1 MAGLLVSCSSPLF
14 GSLRCRISSRKC
26 FRVSAELSESSA
38 SSHTF
43 AAAEDEGGSS
53 SSSST
58 SSSSPP
64 LLFSPPDGFK
74 PPQPKPFSVRPD
86 RFLDIL
92 GASLALPFRLGTG
105 AFVQGYSASL
115 VSKDQIPPNEYA
127 LSIAGFKLK
136 ETSRLGP
143 RPEKPIE
150 IYEFESCPF
159 CRKVREIVSIL
170 DLDILFYP
178 CPKNGPNFRP
188 KVLKMG
194 GKQQFPYM
202 VDPNTGV
209 SMYESDDIV
218 KYLVD
223 KYGDGTVPLM
233 LSLGIITT
241 LTEGFAMIGRM
252 GKGSSYSPSR
262 LPPMPLELWAY
273 EPSPF
278 CKIVRET
285 LVELELP
292 HLLHSSARGSPKRQQ
307 LLDKVGH
314 SQVPYL
320 DDPNTGVKLFES
332 AYIIEYLRETYALD
346 K

>member
-1 MAGLLVSCSSPLF
+1 MAGVLGSCSSPLIRPLQRRH
-14 GSLRCRISSRKC
+14 SPRRC
-26 FRVSAELSESSA
+26 FMVSAELSESSA
-38 SSHTF
+38 PSPSS
-43 AAAEDEGGSS
+43 AVVEGEGGSS
-53 SSSST
+53 SSSAT
-58 SSSSPP
+58 FPSSPP
-64 LLFSPPDGFK
+64 PSFSPAAGFK
-74 PPQPKPFSVRPD
+74 PPQPKPFSVRSD
-86 RFLDIL
+86 KFLDIL

-188 KVLKMG
+188 KVLQMG

-209 SMYESDDIV
+209 SMYESDDII
-218 KYLVD
+218 KYLVT

-233 LSLGIITT
+233 LSLGLITT

-278 CKIVRET
+278 CKIVREV

-292 HLLHSSARGSPKRQQ
+292 HLLHRYRYFAQ
-307 LLDKVGH
+307 LSTLYMFIY
-314 SQVPYL
+314 S
-320 DDPNTGVKLFES
+320 LFKS
-332 AYIIEYLRETYALD
+332 LLIFV
-346 K
+346 